1 MLAQHPEGL
10 DTTGGGRGGVTGDRG
25 ERAFE
30 GFAFIATVGQRL
42 PGEMGISDD
51 LGAEAG
57 DQVGGREL
65 GVIGY
70 GWRDEALRLDAPDA
84 TRLLIAIGVIA
95 GDFVVA
101 DDLVIPVDDVEAA
114 IGPHRHRDRAEERVL
129 AGDEILETLEAV
141 AGARAVL
148 ADRVDLRGD
157 RVGDIHHAVEALRPD
172 ADVGEREAAE
182 ARSAHLEIRS
192 LHGERRLVGFREAIR
207 AAGVE
212 RVFMERHH
220 RVAVVIGLLDEA
232 LTLAGEHEAPDIAGA
247 DARRFEEAAVRTE
260 TGHAGIR
267 EVGDVALGGRD
278 LARIERALREP
289 EPAPRG
295 AGELVR
301 EEVRILDAEAGQ
313 QDLALVGL
321 TVAVGVAKEDDIM
334 AVLDDRAVLVRQD
347 AFGNREAIGESARLA
362 DARLEGLIKEDDLV
376 AGLGLIKRLGGG
388 GVLVGV
394 DRIFQRGAG
403 PCPALLVEDQHDEFA
418 EVGGF
423 LGEELDLEAFG

>member
-1 MLAQHPEGL
+1 MTLEIHAHEEAFEIALVGGADLDRLAAAIRGDRSFEGRAGETHQRAEGGWPLSGRFTESLDGGSADFRIRVGGERGERFVMRGPCAEVAEGVHRFATYVAIGVGQQAHGQGPDLTAVLAQHPEGL
-10 DTTGGGRGGVTGDRG
+10 DPTRGGRGGVTGDRG

-30 GFAFIATVGQRL
+30 GFAFVATVGQCL

-114 IGPHRHRDRAEERVL
+114 VGTHGHGDRTEERVL

-157 RVGDIHHAVEALRPD
+157 RIGDIHHAVEALRPD

-182 ARSAHLEIRS
+182 TRSAHLEVRS
-192 LHGERRLVGFREAIR
+192 LHRERRLVGFRQAVR
-207 AAGVE
+207 AAGIE
-212 RVFMERHH
+212 GILMERHH
-220 RVAVVIGLLDEA
+220 RVPVVIGLLDER
-232 LTLAGEHEAPDIAGA
+232 LAFTGEHETPDIAGT
-247 DARRFEEAAVRTE
+247 DARRLEEAAVRTE
-260 TGHAGIR
+260 TRHPGVR

-278 LARIERALREP
+278 LAGIEGALGEP
-289 EPAPRG
+289 EPTPRS

-301 EEVRILDAEAGQ
+301 EEVRVLHAEA
-313 QDLALVGL
+313 
-321 TVAVGVAKEDDIM
+321 
-334 AVLDDRAVLVRQD
+334 RQ
-347 AFGNREAIGESARLA
+347 
-362 DARLEGLIKEDDLV
+362 
-376 AGLGLIKRLGGG
+376 
-388 GVLVGV
+388 
-394 DRIFQRGAG
+394 
-403 PCPALLVEDQHDEFA
+403 
-418 EVGGF
+418 
-423 LGEELDLEAFG
+423 